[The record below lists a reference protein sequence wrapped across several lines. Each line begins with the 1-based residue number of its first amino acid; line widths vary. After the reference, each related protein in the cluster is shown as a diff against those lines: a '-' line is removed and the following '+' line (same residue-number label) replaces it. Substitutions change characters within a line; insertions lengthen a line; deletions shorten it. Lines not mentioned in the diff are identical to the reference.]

1 MVEWPAT
8 LAVLRAVA
16 RLGPGA
22 GADRP
27 GSPEAGGRRERSQRR
42 GALTRARGP
51 HPHAAAGGR
60 LARIIAHPDRGAG
73 AAGAGRK
80 WRRRRP
86 RPWRVSG
93 SRGKENSPRRGYG

>member
-1 MVEWPAT
+1 MQSVFPGPAQNPEGTWLPLEEAPGMVEWPAT

-51 HPHAAAGGR
+51 HPTPPLVVGWPA
-60 LARIIAHPDRGAG
+60 
-73 AAGAGRK
+73 
-80 WRRRRP
+80 
-86 RPWRVSG
+86 
-93 SRGKENSPRRGYG
+93 